1 MPARSAFCR
10 LTLFLACTL
19 PVAITPLAAQRASRA
34 GPDTATVPLELVAAL
49 LGSMG
54 TDLLPE
60 LRVGGL
66 TRAVPADV
74 VPRGTRVLG
83 TLSSTQAPNGQ
94 PRGASTVIMIVD
106 LFPEDAIAQYMS
118 HLDRTGWKPG
128 PGYGQR
134 GGFASGQTSRPTAA
148 CRDSLFV
155 MVTATLRPAGG
166 AHLRLQFSPTTA
178 QYSPC
183 DIERRYPG
191 GRPMEDEIQLPV
203 LLPPPGARSIASG
216 ESTAG
221 GMSSGGDGSATRSTH
236 ATLDARLTPSE
247 ILAHYASQLKAAG
260 WTASAPTSTAESGLQ
275 VLGMRDARGRTLRA
289 VLTAMVVPDG
299 AAPNERDVGL
309 RVVRTRA
316 R

>member
-1 MPARSAFCR
+1 MPARIALHC
-10 LTLFLACTL
+10 LTLSLALAMPAVT
-19 PVAITPLAAQRASRA
+19 TPMAAQRASRA

-49 LGSMG
+49 LGSTG
-54 TDLLPE
+54 SDQLPE

-66 TRAVPADV
+66 VSGIPADV
-74 VPRGTRVLG
+74 VPRGARVLG
-83 TLSSTQAPNGQ
+83 SLSSRPVMTGE
-94 PRGASTVIMIVD
+94 PRGSSTVIMIVGS
-106 LFPEDAIAQYMS
+106 FPEDAVAQYTS
-118 HLDRTGWKPG
+118 HLDRTGWTQPPG
-128 PGYGQR
+128 FGQR
-134 GGFASGQTSRPTAA
+134 GGFAATRTSRPTSF

-155 MVTATLRPAGG
+155 IVSATLRPSGG
-166 AHLRLQFSPTTA
+166 AHLRLQFSPTTP

-191 GRPMEDEIQLPV
+191 GRPADDEIQLPL
-203 LLPPPGARSIASG
+203 LLPPPGARSIGSG
-216 ESTAG
+216 ESMG
-221 GMSSGGDGSATRSTH
+221 GNMSSGGDGSATRASHT
-236 ATLDARLTPSE
+236 TLDAPLTPSE

-260 WTASAPTSTAESGLQ
+260 WTPGAPTSNSESGLQ
-275 VLGMRDARGRTLRA
+275 VLTSRDVRGRTLRA